1 MVHFLIGIQGSGK
14 TTFSKELAKKLNCK
28 IISTDGLRNAHPD
41 WAESMIWPEVY
52 RLIAEALKQDID
64 IIYDATNITPK
75 VRNRFKE
82 ELLKHNVEIKMGA
95 YYFNTPWEICQKRVI
110 RRNSEPN
117 ERFLPPEVVKS
128 YADNIII
135 PTLDEGF
142 SFIKIIEN
150 GEVVKEIYETN

>member
-14 TTFSKELAKKLNCK
+14 TTFSKELAKKLNCE

-110 RRNSEPN
+110 KRNSEPN
-117 ERFLPPEVVKS
+117 ERFS
-128 YADNIII
+128 
-135 PTLDEGF
+135 
-142 SFIKIIEN
+142 
-150 GEVVKEIYETN
+150 